1 MRYIVLFISIFLSA
15 QVVHQPLYTV
25 ANVPKN
31 MSVSTKK
38 ARFYYL
44 IVPVVQ
50 KVHKE
55 LKLKHDSV
63 LKDMKN
69 SQNRKQIQELKKV
82 YRITTDKELLL
93 ALKPHP
99 QSIVLAQAAMESAWA
114 TSRFFVQ
121 ANNIF
126 GIWSTNKFQKRIAAK
141 EKRDG
146 IRTIWLR
153 KFDTLE
159 DSVREYYKMIATA
172 KVYKE
177 FRALRYSSN
186 DVIQMVK
193 KLDKYSEIGERYTKE
208 LASMIRYNKLTKY
221 DK

>member
-1 MRYIVLFISIFLSA
+1 MKYIISLFFIFTSVFGVS
-15 QVVHQPLYTV
+15 QTVGSKPLYM
-25 ANVPKN
+25 ADFVPKN
-31 MSVSTKK
+31 MSISTKK

-55 LKLKHDSV
+55 LMEKHNSV

-69 SQNRKQIQELKKV
+69 STNRREIQELKKV
-82 YRITTDKELLL
+82 YRIVTDKELLL

-126 GIWSTNKFQKRIAAK
+126 GVWSTNRFQKRIAAG

-146 IRTIWLR
+146 TKTIWLR

-159 DSVREYYKMIATA
+159 DSVRQYYKMIATA
-172 KVYKE
+172 KVYRE
-177 FRALRYSSN
+177 FRILRYNSN
-186 DVIQMVK
+186 DVMKMVK
-193 KLDKYSEIGERYTKE
+193 KLDRYSEIGEKYTRE
-208 LASMIRYNKLTKY
+208 
-221 DK
+221 